1 MLGMQELIIAG
12 VVLVVLVF
20 APILFA
26 FTKAGFRHPL
36 LTAIPVSIALFLVV
50 ALVAGST
57 GVNGLGILVIIAIA
71 AIVYGLLAPDAL
83 STQQKETVGHD
94 TMPVSFHAESETSDA
109 ELSKHSPDSFKAPR
123 KRSETPRVAAFFAFV
138 GFLMLLGVL
147 YLEIITPKRPGEYQF
162 DVNNGGSVEWEELD
176 ITTLDAREQAII
188 NSRKKYEDKS
198 ILDMYSIAFAKA
210 QVMARR
216 QQRSYAEQT
225 PPEVVDPVQEML
237 SSLGARDKVIG
248 IISKLT
254 PKQREEVLRLAPG
267 VAQQLGDDRGGAV
280 ARCFAAVSW
289 GLTYRLVN
297 PLMELFGIGGTP
309 EDIGFIRQIDEMALQ
324 EFHPYRPGDPWYER
338 IPLQA
343 IEMLPLAFLIGA
355 LVFSAYHWKAQS
367 ATQSSTA
374 STLQSTHSESSSSD
388 DAELESLR
396 KKNEELKRKVEARKL
411 AEKQAEDKAALEAE
425 NARMM
430 AELGEEME
438 VKSEATDL
446 GKIRP

>member
-1 MLGMQELIIAG
+1 MGTQEMIIAG
-12 VVLVVLVF
+12 GVLVLLVF
-20 APILFA
+20 APFIFA
-26 FTKAGFRHPL
+26 FTRAGFRHPL
-36 LTAIPVSIALFLVV
+36 LMAIPVSIGVFLMVV
-50 ALVAGST
+50 LAA
-57 GVNGLGILVIIAIA
+57 GVNAMGILTIIAIA
-71 AIVYGLLAPDAL
+71 AIVYGFLAPDAL
-83 STQQKETVGHD
+83 STQQNETVGRD
-94 TMPVSFHAESETSDA
+94 AMPVLIHPESETSDA
-109 ELSKHSPDSFKAPR
+109 ELSKHSSDSCKAPR
-123 KRSETPRVAAFFAFV
+123 KRSETPRVVAFFAIV

-147 YLEIITPKRPGEYQF
+147 YLEIITPTRPGEYQF
-162 DVNNGGSVEWEELD
+162 DVNNGGSVEGKELD
-176 ITTLDAREQAII
+176 ITKLDAREQAIMESRMKNTG
-188 NSRKKYEDKS
+188 NSFVDF
-198 ILDMYSIAFAKA
+198 YSLYRREK
-210 QVMARR
+210 QVEARR
-216 QQRSYAEQT
+216 QQRACAEQAPLEIVEPT
-225 PPEVVDPVQEML
+225 KQML
-237 SSLGARDKVIG
+237 ASRGDRSKFLEIYR
-248 IISKLT
+248 KLT
-254 PKQREEVLRLAPG
+254 PKQREEVLRFAPG

-280 ARCFAAVSW
+280 ARCFAALSS

-297 PLMELFGIGGTP
+297 PMIELFGMGGTQ
-309 EDIGFIRQIDEMALQ
+309 EDMGFIRQLDEMALQ
-324 EFHPYRPGDPWYER
+324 EFHPCRPGDPWYER

>member
-1 MLGMQELIIAG
+1 
-12 VVLVVLVF
+12 
-20 APILFA
+20 
-26 FTKAGFRHPL
+26 
-36 LTAIPVSIALFLVV
+36 
-50 ALVAGST
+50 
-57 GVNGLGILVIIAIA
+57 
-71 AIVYGLLAPDAL
+71 
-83 STQQKETVGHD
+83 
-94 TMPVSFHAESETSDA
+94 
-109 ELSKHSPDSFKAPR
+109 
-123 KRSETPRVAAFFAFV
+123 
-138 GFLMLLGVL
+138 
-147 YLEIITPKRPGEYQF
+147 
-162 DVNNGGSVEWEELD
+162 
-176 ITTLDAREQAII
+176 
-188 NSRKKYEDKS
+188 
-198 ILDMYSIAFAKA
+198 
-210 QVMARR
+210 
-216 QQRSYAEQT
+216 
-225 PPEVVDPVQEML
+225 ML

-438 VKSEATDL
+438 VKSEATYL

>member
-20 APILFA
+20 APFLFA

-36 LTAIPVSIALFLVV
+36 LTAIPVSIAVFLVV

-83 STQQKETVGHD
+83 STQQKETVGRD

-109 ELSKHSPDSFKAPR
+109 ELSKHPSDSCKTPR
-123 KRSETPRVAAFFAFV
+123 NRSERPRVAAFFAIV

-147 YLEIITPKRPGEYQF
+147 YLEIITPTRPGEYKV
-162 DVNNGGSVEWEELD
+162 DVNNGGSGEWKELD
-176 ITTLDAREQAII
+176 ITTLDAREHAII
-188 NSRKKYEDKS
+188 KSRKKYEDS
-198 ILDMYSIAFAKA
+198 RILDMYSLALAED
-210 QVMARR
+210 QVKTRR
-216 QQRSYAEQT
+216 QQRAYAEQARLEAVT
-225 PPEVVDPVQEML
+225 PVQEIL
-237 SSLGARDKVIG
+237 SSLGDRGKVLG
-248 IISKLT
+248 IVRKLT

-280 ARCFAAVSW
+280 ARCVAAVSS

-297 PLMELFGIGGTP
+297 PIMELFGIGGSLK
-309 EDIGFIRQIDEMALQ
+309 DIEFIRQLDEMALR

-355 LVFSAYHWKAQS
+355 TVFFAYHWKTRS
-367 ATQSSTA
+367 N
-374 STLQSTHSESSSSD
+374 HEP
-388 DAELESLR
+388 
-396 KKNEELKRKVEARKL
+396 
-411 AEKQAEDKAALEAE
+411 
-425 NARMM
+425 
-430 AELGEEME
+430 
-438 VKSEATDL
+438 
-446 GKIRP
+446 RPITRT

>member
-20 APILFA
+20 APFLFA
-26 FTKAGFRHPL
+26 FTKAGFRHPF

-83 STQQKETVGHD
+83 STQQKETVGRD

-109 ELSKHSPDSFKAPR
+109 ELSKHPSYSCKTPTN
-123 KRSETPRVAAFFAFV
+123 RSERPRVAAFFAIV

-147 YLEIITPKRPGEYQF
+147 YLEIITPTRTGEYKV
-162 DVNNGGSVEWEELD
+162 DGNNGGSGEWKELD
-176 ITTLDAREQAII
+176 ITTLDPREQAII
-188 NSRKKYEDKS
+188 DSRNKYEDKS
-198 ILDMYSIAFAKA
+198 FLDLFSLRLAEK
-210 QVMARR
+210 QVEARR
-216 QQRSYAEQT
+216 QQRAYAEQA
-225 PPEVVDPVQEML
+225 PPEIVEPTKQMLASRGDRYKLLEILRKMTPEQRQE
-237 SSLGARDKVIG
+237 A
-248 IISKLT
+248 
-254 PKQREEVLRLAPG
+254 LRVAPG
-267 VAQQLGDDRGGAV
+267 IGQQMGDDRGGAV
-280 ARCFAAVSW
+280 ARCFAALSS
-289 GLTYRLVN
+289 GLTYRLMN
-297 PLMELFGIGGTP
+297 PIMELFGIGGTP
-309 EDIGFIRQIDEMALQ
+309 KDIGFIRQLDEMALR

-355 LVFSAYHWKAQS
+355 TVLFAYRWKTRSAA
-367 ATQSSTA
+367 QSSTA
-374 STLQSTHSESSSSD
+374 PTLLGTHSESSSS

-396 KKNEELKRKVEARKL
+396 KKNEELKRKVEAKKL

-446 GKIRP
+446 GKKRP